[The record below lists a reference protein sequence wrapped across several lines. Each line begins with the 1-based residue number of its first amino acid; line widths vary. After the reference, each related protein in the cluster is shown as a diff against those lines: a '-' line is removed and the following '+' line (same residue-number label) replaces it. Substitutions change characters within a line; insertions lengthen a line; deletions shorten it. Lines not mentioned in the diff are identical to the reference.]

1 MSFMSLP
8 LLKVSVSYFV
18 ECISIWVWRFGMF
31 SHDYVEVMHFWQEHR
46 NALSV
51 SCQGENN
58 ILKYHLDFDFL
69 AILPLSSASLLR
81 KHLMA

>member
-1 MSFMSLP
+1 
-8 LLKVSVSYFV
+8 
-18 ECISIWVWRFGMF
+18 MF

-81 KHLMA
+81 KHLMAWNFSCHFTSKCIERSRKYTITSVI